1 MIYFIIDQ
9 FHPKDIGE
17 VQDRLSLIVFAGGCG
32 DVNLD
37 LVLGP
42 DGFNFTYNHDPVQ
55 LIT

>member
-9 FHPKDIGE
+9 FHSKDIGE

-42 DGFNFTYNHDPVQ
+42 DGLNFT
-55 LIT
+55 

>member
-42 DGFNFTYNHDPVQ
+42 DGLNFTYNHDPVQ